1 MKNKLIATVALSL
14 PLLAQAATLNN
25 LVVNGGFEANTLGNG
40 QWKVFGAASNSG
52 QASTTPLTG
61 WTVDA
66 GPGIELRNAV
76 AGNAFEGAKYVELDS
91 FGNASMAQL
100 IATQAGSLYELSFAY
115 SPREGVSAAS
125 NGIEVWWNSDLLAT
139 LTGQGKT
146 SGHDWQIYSFD
157 VLGTGAQD
165 RLSFRSVG
173 QSDSLGGSLDAVS
186 LVQQVPAPASL
197 ALGLTALALLGWQR
211 RSTRQTRG

>member
-1 MKNKLIATVALSL
+1 MKNKLIALVALSL

-52 QASTTPLTG
+52 QSSSTPLTG

-66 GPGIELRNAV
+66 GAGIELRNAI
-76 AGNAFEGAKYVELDS
+76 AGKAFEGAKYVELDS
-91 FGNASMAQL
+91 FGNASMSQQ
-100 IATQAGSLYELSFAY
+100 IATQAGSFYELSLAY

-125 NGIEVWWNSDLLAT
+125 NGIEIWWNNDLLAT
-139 LTGQGKT
+139 LTGQGKS

-157 VLGTGAQD
+157 VLGSGGQD
-165 RLSFRSVG
+165 RLRFRSVG
-173 QSDSLGGSLDAVS
+173 ASDSLGGSLDSVS

-197 ALGLTALALLGWQR
+197 ALGVTALALLGWQR
-211 RSTRQTRG
+211 RRTGQVRA